1 MNPLAW
7 LIPISQFFTKSS
19 GSQRPSLKTKAI
31 GGGGGGPPGAGGIDS
46 VALVEDVFS
55 TVQFGLLRILA
66 SSY

>member
-7 LIPISQFFTKSS
+7 LIPISQFLTKSS
-19 GSQRPSLKTKAI
+19 GNHRPSLKTKAI
-31 GGGGGGPPGAGGIDS
+31 GGGGGGPPGAGGIDR